1 MLTTKNKIDMLVS
14 CFGKHAMSSSGK
26 NISVVCPICIESGKI
41 TSKKKLSI
49 CLDTGIYHCWV
60 CESKGGNIGKL
71 ALRYGQFVDIA
82 KKISDIYKKN
92 ERETSQEE
100 EKIIVSLPSDFR
112 LLSTS
117 MTKRS
122 ARRHIK
128 YLQTRGFT
136 KDDLLKFRV
145 GYSSEYGYEGRV
157 IFPSFDTFQNLNY
170 FIARSINDNDFKR
183 YRNCNAPR
191 KDLIF
196 REFDLDF
203 SKPIVLTEGVFDLIH
218 CPQNSTCMLGSWIDE
233 NYLLFKK
240 IVENRTPV
248 TLCLDPDAKK
258 KSMKIAKKL
267 YEYCIDVKL
276 STHEEKDFGDMSPEE
291 VRYFIANAKP
301 YNNAQGIEY
310 LISEMHSGSVF

>member
-14 CFGKHAMSSSGK
+14 CFGKHSMSSSGK
-26 NISVVCPICIESGKI
+26 NVSVQCPVCIESGKI
-41 TSKKKLSI
+41 TNKKKLSV

-71 ALRYGQFVDIA
+71 AMKYSQYTEIA
-82 KKISDIYKKN
+82 KKVFTIYKKHEN
-92 ERETSQEE
+92 EQV
-100 EKIIVSLPSDFR
+100 EKDVKVVVSLPSDFS
-112 LLSTS
+112 LLSNS
-117 MTKRS
+117 LDRRS
-122 ARRHIK
+122 TRKHIK
-128 YLQTRGFT
+128 YLVDRGFT
-136 KDDLLKFRV
+136 KSDLLKFRA
-145 GYSSEYGYEGRV
+145 GYSNEYGYTNRV
-157 IFPSFDTFQNLNY
+157 IFPSFDARQNLNY
-170 FIARSINDNDFKR
+170 FIARSIDENEFKR

-191 KDLIF
+191 KDLVF
-196 REFDLDF
+196 REFDIDF
-203 SKPIVLTEGVFDLIH
+203 NKPLVLTEGVFDLVN

-240 IVENRTPV
+240 IVENKTDII
-248 TLCLDPDAKK
+248 LCLDPDAKK

-276 STHEEKDFGDMSPEE
+276 STHEEKDFGDMSLEE
-291 VRYFIANAKP
+291 VSYFIENAKP